1 MRAPVSGIVK
11 DLKSLGDWVDKG
23 DSLAEVGDAYGDV
36 IATLSASHS
45 GVIIG
50 KQNIPLVQ
58 EGDAMYHI
66 ASFDEE
72 DTEGVAD
79 SIEQMQDSFLEATET
94 SL

>member
-1 MRAPVSGIVK
+1 
-11 DLKSLGDWVDKG
+11 
-23 DSLAEVGDAYGDV
+23 
-36 IATLSASHS
+36 
-45 GVIIG
+45 
-50 KQNIPLVQ
+50 
-58 EGDAMYHI
+58 MYHI